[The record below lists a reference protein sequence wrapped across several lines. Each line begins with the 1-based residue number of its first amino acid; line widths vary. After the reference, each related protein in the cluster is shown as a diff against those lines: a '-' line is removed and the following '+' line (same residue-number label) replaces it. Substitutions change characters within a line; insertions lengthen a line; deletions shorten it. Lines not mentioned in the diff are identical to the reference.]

1 MIRKK
6 TNKKEKERL
15 GSLRVLCR
23 ACLFIYFC
31 SGLCAH
37 YTRWMVS
44 LALFLSYT
52 QTGRFQAAAGK
63 EKKDEYKDEERK
75 IQKEEYGRNCRQSL
89 SSSSSTYSNVGVLHK
104 TEKQ

>member
-6 TNKKEKERL
+6 ANKKEKERL

-31 SGLCAH
+31 SGLCAR

-44 LALFLSYT
+44 LALFLVYT
-52 QTGRFQAAAGK
+52 EAGRFQAAAGK
-63 EKKDEYKDEERK
+63 EKEKDEYEDQERHR
-75 IQKEEYGRNCRQSL
+75 ERCRKK
-89 SSSSSTYSNVGVLHK
+89 N
-104 TEKQ
+104 TEGIVVSRCRRLP